1 MPSRCRFV
9 CAVCQAL
16 VTFVASQWSAPQ
28 AALAQDVR
36 PGPQV
41 RRELF
46 GAVTDSAT
54 KQPLSGVAV
63 SIAGTA
69 VSARTDDAGRYRV
82 AGFFA
87 GSVLLVVRQVGF
99 APANLR
105 LTLTTPVVETNI
117 ALVRRVVELET
128 MRVEDDAVARFLA
141 TQQATATMDAREVR
155 EKRGQTIGETLKELP
170 GVAVIQY
177 GPSIAK
183 PVVRGLSSQRIATV
197 NGGVPQEGQQWGGE
211 HAPEIDAFAA
221 NEIEVIR
228 GPGTLLYGP
237 GALGGVVRVKPRPL
251 PTSGVLDGEVSTNA
265 FLNNRQGAASIML
278 EGAELRLPLLGKLG
292 WRAQVSARKAG
303 DAKAPLYYLP
313 NTGFREL
320 NYSGVVGMT
329 RSWGQSDITFSH
341 FGTNLGLYVGAHVG
355 NLDDLER
362 AMQNA
367 YTTDSFSYGLGTPKQ
382 IVTHDLL
389 AWHTHLLL
397 PNAARVE
404 VSYGFQYNNRRE
416 YDSRGFAAGTGRPA
430 FALELFTHSLD
441 VQYHHAQTSRLSGV
455 FGFSGLR
462 QGNLSPGRSFLI
474 PQYRIYSG
482 GVFGLETLELSRLTL
497 TAGARFDYRYQHAF
511 QYGAPVVISPD
522 DERRYSGGSGTVG
535 ATWHLSNSWSLAGT
549 GALAWRPP
557 NVNERFSQG
566 VHHGTAQFEIGDSS
580 LTPEQSLNVD
590 ATLRHQG
597 ARTRLELSGYVNRI
611 NDYIFLG
618 PREPVVTVRGTYP
631 AYNYAS
637 ANALLRGTE
646 VTLQYA
652 PSSWLQLYANGNLVR
667 GIDRATRTPLYD
679 MPADRVTTSARFFAA
694 SSRRIT
700 APFLEVGGTLVRQQ
714 DHLPLATIYRL
725 PTAGYALLNIELGAA
740 ALRLGHL
747 TLQPNLSVRN
757 VLDARY
763 RDYLSRYRLFVDD
776 TGRDVVL
783 RITAPFGRSP
793 KPS

>member
-1 MPSRCRFV
+1 MPNRSRNVFAVLLPVAAFVLGQLGTPCR
-9 CAVCQAL
+9 
-16 VTFVASQWSAPQ
+16 AS
-28 AALAQDVR
+28 AQEVR
-36 PGPQV
+36 AGLQV

-46 GAVTDSAT
+46 GVVTDSAT

-63 SIAGTA
+63 AVAGTDM
-69 VSARTDDAGRYRV
+69 VARTDDAGRYRL
-82 AGFFA
+82 AGFFPN
-87 GSVLLVVRQVGF
+87 SVSLVVREVGF
-99 APANLR
+99 AATTMR
-105 LTLTTPVVETNI
+105 LTLTASVVEANF
-117 ALVRRVVELET
+117 ALAKRVVQLEAV
-128 MRVEDDAVARFLA
+128 RVQDDSVARFLA
-141 TQQATATMDAREVR
+141 TQQATAIMSASEVR

-183 PVVRGLSSQRIATV
+183 PVVRGLSSQRIATI

-228 GPGTLLYGP
+228 GPGTLLYGS
-237 GALGGVVRVKPRPL
+237 GAIGGVVRVKPRPL
-251 PTSGVLDGEVSTNA
+251 PTSGLLDGEVSTNA
-265 FLNNRQGAASIML
+265 FLNNRQGAASLML
-278 EGAELRLPLLGKLG
+278 EGSELRLPWLGQLG
-292 WRAQVSARKAG
+292 WRTQVTARKAG

-320 NYSGVVGMT
+320 DYSGMLGMT
-329 RSWGQSDITFSH
+329 RKWGQSDITVSH

-355 NLDDLER
+355 NLDDLAR

-367 YTTDSFSYGLGTPKQ
+367 YTTDTFSYHLGTPKQ
-382 IVTHDLL
+382 SVTHDLV
-389 AWHTHLLL
+389 AWHTHVLLA
-397 PNAARVE
+397 NNSRVE
-404 VSYGFQYNNRRE
+404 VSYGFQHNNRRE

-441 VQYHHAQTSRLSGV
+441 LQYHQPETSRLSGV
-455 FGFSGLR
+455 FGVSGLR

-482 GVFGLETLELSRLTL
+482 GVFGLETFELSQLTL
-497 TAGARFDYRYQHAF
+497 TAGARFDYRYQHAY
-511 QYGAPVVISPD
+511 QYGAPVVISPN
-522 DERRYSGGSGTVG
+522 DERSYAGGSGSLGV
-535 ATWHLSNSWSLAGT
+535 TWHLSNSWSLAST

-566 VHHGTAQFEIGDSS
+566 VHHGTAQYEIGDSS

-597 ARTRLELSGYVNRI
+597 ARTRVELSGYVNRL
-611 NDYIFLG
+611 NDYIFLE
-618 PREPVVTVRGTYP
+618 PREPVATVRGSYP

-637 ANALLRGTE
+637 ANALLRGAE

-652 PSSWLQLYANGNLVR
+652 PSSWVQLYVNGNVVR
-667 GIDRATRTPLYD
+667 GLDRASRTPLYD

-694 SSRRIT
+694 SKRNVT

-714 DHLPLATIYRL
+714 DHVPLVTIYRL
-725 PTAGYALLNIELGAA
+725 PTSGYALLNLELGATA
-740 ALRLGHL
+740 IRLGRI
-747 TLQPNLSVRN
+747 TVQPNLSVRN
-757 VLDARY
+757 ALDVRY

-783 RITAPFGRSP
+783 RITAPFGSTH
-793 KPS
+793 KPT